1 MKYLTGPAAC
11 LVAALLIFDAAAA
24 AAQAI
29 GQVVR
34 LEGAVTAARGTGS
47 VALQVGSAVF
57 RRDTIA
63 TQSGSR
69 LKIELK
75 DGSLL
80 AIGEESRVALVDYT
94 EPRGGNGLSAVVRLL
109 LGIVRATL
117 PKGPNKSF
125 EIHTRAAIAS
135 VRSTDWLVE
144 RTRQRTSVL
153 SIDGRVTVRAPTDTW
168 RTVLDPG
175 IGIDV
180 GSNGAAPEPKRWPA
194 DRAARA
200 LERVSIR

>member
-1 MKYLTGPAAC
+1 MRILTGPAAG
-11 LVAALLIFDAAAA
+11 LIAAILIFDAAAA

-34 LEGAVTAARGTGS
+34 LEGAVTAARGAGS

-153 SIDGRVTVRAPTDTW
+153 SIDGRVTVRAPSDTW
-168 RTVLDPG
+168 RAALDPG
-175 IGIDV
+175 VGIDV
-180 GSNGAAPEPKRWPA
+180 GPNGAAPEPKRWPA

-200 LERVSIR
+200 LERVTVR

>member
-1 MKYLTGPAAC
+1 M
-11 LVAALLIFDAAAA
+11 
-24 AAQAI
+24 
-29 GQVVR
+29 
-34 LEGAVTAARGTGS
+34 
-47 VALQVGSAVF
+47 F

-153 SIDGRVTVRAPTDTW
+153 SIDGRVTVRAPE
-168 RTVLDPG
+168 RHMARRALDPG
-175 IGIDV
+175 VGIDV
-180 GSNGAAPEPKRWPA
+180 GPNGAAPEPKRWPA

-200 LERVSIR
+200 LERVTVR